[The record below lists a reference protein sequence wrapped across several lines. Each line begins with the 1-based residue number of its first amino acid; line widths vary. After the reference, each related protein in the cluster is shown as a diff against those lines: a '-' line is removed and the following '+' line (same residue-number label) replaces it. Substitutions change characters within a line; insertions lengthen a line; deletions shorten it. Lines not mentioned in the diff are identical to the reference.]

1 MCLPFERQ
9 AENKRRWATAPHFW
23 SHFVGVLYGL
33 ERTMSTRDTSKVI
46 GPKARG
52 EGRERGNLIDLI
64 ETTVKPPLAQRVGG
78 I

>member
-1 MCLPFERQ
+1 
-9 AENKRRWATAPHFW
+9 
-23 SHFVGVLYGL
+23 
-33 ERTMSTRDTSKVI
+33 MSTRDTSKVI